1 MNQDTIKRNYE
12 KELQI
17 TLERLYKETTENI
30 SVRAALEDLYEEN
43 KLLKQ
48 EIERLKDEKEEK
60 EEKDTPK

>member
-60 EEKDTPK
+60 DTPK